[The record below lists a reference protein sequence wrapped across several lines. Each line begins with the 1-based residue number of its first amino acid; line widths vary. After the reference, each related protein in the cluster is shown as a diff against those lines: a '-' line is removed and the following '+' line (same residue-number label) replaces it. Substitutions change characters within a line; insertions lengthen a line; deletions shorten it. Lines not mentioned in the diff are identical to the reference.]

1 LAAEYQYSP
10 QTSFALSIGAATP
23 GSGAKESLAQQ
34 LNLPATETRRFNQ
47 TTGIAEIFASFTF

>member
-1 LAAEYQYSP
+1 
-10 QTSFALSIGAATP
+10 LSIGAATP